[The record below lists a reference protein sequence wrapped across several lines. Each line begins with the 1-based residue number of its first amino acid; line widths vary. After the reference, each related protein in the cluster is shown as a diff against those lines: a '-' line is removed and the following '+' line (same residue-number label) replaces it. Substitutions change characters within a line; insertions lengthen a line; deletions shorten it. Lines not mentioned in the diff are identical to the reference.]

1 MSDLLVTD
9 IGCLV
14 TNDPA
19 FDGSPLGLIQ
29 DAAFTVTD
37 GKVSWVGAKSAI
49 KTTNFEN
56 VISANGKAVIPG
68 FVDSHNHL
76 IFNGDRAAEFSAR
89 MQGQPYSAGG
99 INYTVEQT
107 RKASDQEL
115 RANAAA
121 LVIEGISSGST
132 TVEIKSGYGLTIADE
147 VRSLKIAR
155 EFTQEVTFLGAHVVP
170 AEFKSAPDDYVTMVC
185 GPMLDAVA
193 PIAKWIDVF
202 CDRGAFT
209 PDQTRQ
215 ILSAGMA
222 KGLLPRLHANQLE
235 PGAGIKVGVEMGAAS
250 VDHISHYSDGDIA
263 LLAGSNTVA
272 TFLPGA
278 EFSTRNKYPDARP
291 LLDAGVKVAIASDCN
306 PGSSYT
312 TNMQLMIAL
321 AVREMFFTPEQAL
334 WSATKG
340 GALALRRN
348 DVGHLTVGANAD
360 FAILSSQS
368 YLHLAY
374 RPGVNLV
381 EQVWRNGNQIS

>member
-49 KTTNFEN
+49 KATDFEN
-56 VISANGKAVIPG
+56 VISANDKAVIPG

-76 IFNGDRAAEFSAR
+76 IFSGDRAAEFSAR

-170 AEFKSAPDDYVTMVC
+170 AEFKSAPDDYVAMVC

-215 ILSAGMA
+215 ILSAGIA

-235 PGAGIKVGVEMGAAS
+235 PGAGIQVGVEMGAAS
-250 VDHISHYSDGDIA
+250 VDHISHYSDGDIS
-263 LLAGSNTVA
+263 LLAGANTVA

-312 TNMQLMIAL
+312 TSMPLMIAL
-321 AVREMFFTPEQAL
+321 AVREMFFSPEQAL

-340 GALALRRN
+340 GALSLRRN
-348 DVGHLTVGANAD
+348 DVGHLSVGANAD

-374 RPGVNLV
+374 RPGVNLI

>member
-1 MSDLLVTD
+1 MSNLLVTD

-19 FDGSPLGLIQ
+19 FDGSPLGLIY
-29 DAAFTVTD
+29 DAALIVTD
-37 GKVSWVGAKSAI
+37 GKVSWVGAQSSI
-49 KTTNFEN
+49 KTADFEN
-56 VISANGKAVIPG
+56 ILNAKGKTVIPG

-89 MQGQPYSAGG
+89 MQGHPYTAGG

-107 RKASDQEL
+107 RNASDQEL
-115 RANAAA
+115 RVNAAA
-121 LVIEGISSGST
+121 LVIEGISAGST
-132 TVEIKSGYGLTIADE
+132 TVEIKSGYGLTVADE

-155 EFTQEVTFLGAHVVP
+155 EFTEEVTFLGAHVVP
-170 AEFKSAPDDYVTMVC
+170 AEFKSAPDDYVAMVC
-185 GPMLDAVA
+185 GPMLDAAA

-209 PDQTRQ
+209 PAQTRQ
-215 ILSAGMA
+215 ILSAGIA
-222 KGLLPRLHANQLE
+222 KGLLPKLHANQLE
-235 PGAGIKVGVEMGAAS
+235 PGVGIQVGVELDAAS
-250 VDHISHYSDGDIA
+250 VDHISHYSDSDIT
-263 LLAGSNTVA
+263 LLASSNTVA
-272 TFLPGA
+272 TLLPGA

-291 LLDAGVKVAIASDCN
+291 LLEAGVNLAIASDCN
-306 PGSSYT
+306 PGSSFT
-312 TNMQLMIAL
+312 TNMPLMIAL

-340 GALALRRN
+340 GALALRRS
-348 DVGHLTVGANAD
+348 DVGHLGIGANAD
-360 FAILSSQS
+360 FAIINSKS